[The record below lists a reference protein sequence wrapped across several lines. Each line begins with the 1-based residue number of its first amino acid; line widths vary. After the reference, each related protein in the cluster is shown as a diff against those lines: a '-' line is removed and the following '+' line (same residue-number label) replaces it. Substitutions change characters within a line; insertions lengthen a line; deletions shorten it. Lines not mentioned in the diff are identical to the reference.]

1 MSKNYNCTIIIQQTI
16 TFGEIATHRRK
27 KINICPKYAVQV
39 LLKRA
44 RGQLPLWEQN
54 RQHNKTKCRRRRRR
68 WAPAVVVNNRHG
80 GTTSEHVNINTDRVI
95 RYRNII
101 HYYYML

>member
-1 MSKNYNCTIIIQQTI
+1 MIMIQRTI

-27 KINICPKYAVQV
+27 KINICPKYVVQV

-44 RGQLPLWEQN
+44 RGQQPLWEQN
-54 RQHNKTKCRRRRRR
+54 RQHNKAKCRHSRRRCR

-80 GTTSEHVNINTDRVI
+80 GTTSEHNINTDRVI

-101 HYYYML
+101 HCYYML